1 MRYEAIL
8 FNFDGVIINSKRFST
23 LALTET
29 LAEAGLPISL
39 EDALRDF
46 SAKRWRDVLALIEK
60 RMGQEIPDS
69 LIIQQYK
76 RMRRRVTLE
85 VGTMPGV
92 ESFLDLTSGVPRA
105 IAASSEMIWIEQT
118 AARFGLG
125 HHFGEH
131 IYTTATLANDKP
143 DPEIYA
149 LIAQK
154 LGLAPKRMIAIEDNA
169 VGVSAAVAA
178 GVSVIGFIGGSHI
191 QPGDAEAMKAA
202 GARMVA
208 EDFEDVADWIGWV
221 S

>member
-191 QPGDAEAMKAA
+191 QPGDTEAMKAA